1 MKRLGYSPWGN
12 TDSIYPFDALFDEK
26 VDAEKHGFDNIDALV
41 LWGGTDI
48 HPSFY
53 GQAHN
58 KFNGAPSLP
67 STRDLW
73 EWRAMKY
80 CKAHN
85 IPIIGVCRGA
95 QFLCAFA
102 GGALFQH
109 VNGHANG
116 QHMMTTS
123 TGEMFSTTSAH
134 HQMLDLKDVKHE
146 LLAWSTENLSR
157 VYYDSEQ
164 VTPFRVRG
172 EHAKGTFKEPE
183 VVFFPEIGGLAIQ
196 GHPEWASKSSRF
208 VEYCNELITEYLFAE
223 EWAV

>member
-12 TDSIYPFDALFDEK
+12 MNSIYPFDALFDEK
-26 VDAEKHGFDNIDALV
+26 VDAEKNGFEGIDALV

-53 GQAHN
+53 GQTHN
-58 KFNGAPSLP
+58 KFSGAPTLP

-73 EWRAMKY
+73 EWQAMKY

-109 VNGHANG
+109 VTNHNGGSHSV
-116 QHMMTTS
+116 TTT
-123 TGEMFSTTSAH
+123 TGEIFNVTSAH
-134 HQMLDLKDVKHE
+134 HQMLDLKDTKHE
-146 LLAWSTENLSR
+146 LLAWSTECLSN
-157 VYYDSEQ
+157 VYYDDQTS
-164 VTPFRVRG
+164 TPFRVRA
-172 EHAKGTFKEPE
+172 EIMKKTFKEPE
-183 VVFFPEIGGLAIQ
+183 MVFFPEIRGLAIQ
-196 GHPEWASKSSRF
+196 GHPEWAQESSRF
-208 VEYCNELITEYLFAE
+208 VQYCNELITEYLFAE
-223 EWAV
+223 EWA